1 MSACPIN
8 WRRGRDSNPR
18 YAFGV
23 HTLSRRAPSTA
34 RTPLPGCN
42 GYRPA
47 AKALKGKPERP
58 PTQRRARRTPCCCAP
73 RAALPIMRAMKT
85 ISRMG
90 RETGVS
96 IERDASARSRL
107 VCRATMRS
115 CAALVALLA
124 SVALHAQ
131 EWTYTYT
138 SRANTAQTSGERPLF
153 GREAASLQPLE
164 DAPSRNSSREQRAT
178 VAGPHVQVIWQ
189 QGTIKLRT
197 AADRVRDGDRLYAG
211 DAISTGDGG
220 SLALQFAATSRLVL
234 GAIAGDGHTTS
245 KDATVLRLARGRLE
259 HHIAEGHEQ
268 PYYIITLAA
277 MATVYGGHY
286 RIATSSDHIAM
297 LSEGVEGTIT
307 VNSEGSLRDVDAGFG
322 TRTEI
327 GRTPAAPRPLLPA
340 PELAGLPRHALA
352 TRPVSLNWNPSAKDR
367 AYHVQ
372 VATAPGFTHLVQD
385 RISHEAQLVAP
396 ALPPGDYYLRVRLRG
411 DAGMEGHDTV
421 HRFRVK
427 KPERAP
433 LPVAPSDDAKMA
445 RLPLWLT
452 WSATPA
458 TPNYPLQVAE
468 DASFTRNLID
478 IPRVVASY
486 YDLGNQFP
494 KGVYYWRIAA
504 IGRGGL
510 TGTYSTPRRFEV
522 GEEHEQVVRNELHA
536 ADSCAA
542 RVSDDQI
549 IAPLE
554 RTSAR
559 QPCES
564 PHGRMRDTGETAK
577 QSRTSPPL
585 ATVTTA
591 PGVQAKRAA
600 AVHDNIQEAARHRE
614 ILHEMDHLILR
625 LLGGHGPK
633 IMEKERGEQ
642 REYEQGGGRPTR
654 VPTDDQQQA
663 AD

>member
-1 MSACPIN
+1 MSAWPIN
-8 WRRGRDSNPR
+8 RRRGRDSNPR

-47 AKALKGKPERP
+47 AKALKGKPARP
-58 PTQRRARRTPCCCAP
+58 PMQRRARRTPCCCAP

-178 VAGPHVQVIWQ
+178 VAGPHVEVIWQ
-189 QGTIKLRT
+189 QGTIELRT
-197 AADRVRDGDRLYAG
+197 AADRA
-211 DAISTGDGG
+211 GDGG
-220 SLALQFAATSRLVL
+220 SLALQFADTSRLVL
-234 GAIAGDGHTTS
+234 GPRSTLVLEAIAGDGHTTS
-245 KDATVLRLARGRLE
+245 KGATVLRLARGRLE

-277 MATVYGGHY
+277 MATVYGSHY

-297 LSEGVEGTIT
+297 LSEVVEGTIT
-307 VNSEGSLRDVDAGFG
+307 VNSVGSLRDVEAGFG

-327 GRTPAAPRPLLPA
+327 GRTPDAPRPLLPA
-340 PELAGLPRHALA
+340 PELAGLPRRALA
-352 TRPVSLNWNPSAKDR
+352 T
-367 AYHVQ
+367 
-372 VATAPGFTHLVQD
+372 
-385 RISHEAQLVAP
+385 QLVAP
-396 ALPPGDYYLRVRLRG
+396 ALPPGDYYLRVRLRD
-411 DAGMEGHDTV
+411 DAGVEGHDTV
-421 HRFRVK
+421 HRFRVEE
-427 KPERAP
+427 PVRAP
-433 LPVAPSDDAKMA
+433 LPVAPSNDAKMA

-458 TPNYPLQVAE
+458 TPNYHLQVAE
-468 DASFTRNLID
+468 DASFTRNLVD
-478 IPRVVASY
+478 IPSVVASY

-494 KGVYYWRIAA
+494 KGVYYWRVPA

-510 TGTYSTPRRFEV
+510 TGTYSAPRRFEV
-522 GEEHEQVVRNELHA
+522 GEEQEQVVRNEPHA

-542 RVSDDQI
+542 MVSDDQI
-549 IAPLE
+549 NAPLE
-554 RTSAR
+554 RTSTR
-559 QPCES
+559 QPCGS
-564 PHGRMRDTGETAK
+564 PHGRTRDTGESANRAA
-577 QSRTSPPL
+577 QALLSPPCPPRPASKPNGPL
-585 ATVTTA
+585 PCTTTY
-591 PGVQAKRAA
+591 KRPPA
-600 AVHDNIQEAARHRE
+600 IARFFMKW
-614 ILHEMDHLILR
+614 II
-625 LLGGHGPK
+625 
-633 IMEKERGEQ
+633 
-642 REYEQGGGRPTR
+642 
-654 VPTDDQQQA
+654 
-663 AD
+663 

>member
-164 DAPSRNSSREQRAT
+164 DAPSRNSSREPRAT
-178 VAGPHVQVIWQ
+178 VAGPHVQVA
-189 QGTIKLRT
+189 TDPDFTYL
-197 AADRVRDGDRLYAG
+197 
-211 DAISTGDGG
+211 
-220 SLALQFAATSRLVL
+220 LQ
-234 GAIAGDGHTTS
+234 
-245 KDATVLRLARGRLE
+245 
-259 HHIAEGHEQ
+259 
-268 PYYIITLAA
+268 
-277 MATVYGGHY
+277 
-286 RIATSSDHIAM
+286 DHI
-297 LSEGVEGTIT
+297 
-307 VNSEGSLRDVDAGFG
+307 
-322 TRTEI
+322 
-327 GRTPAAPRPLLPA
+327 
-340 PELAGLPRHALA
+340 
-352 TRPVSLNWNPSAKDR
+352 
-367 AYHVQ
+367 
-372 VATAPGFTHLVQD
+372 
-385 RISHEAQLVAP
+385 SHDAQLVAP
-396 ALPPGDYYLRVRLRG
+396 ALPPGDYYLRVRLRD
-411 DAGMEGHDTV
+411 DAGVEGHDTV
-421 HRFRVK
+421 HRFRVED
-427 KPERAP
+427 PVRAP
-433 LPVAPSDDAKMA
+433 LPVAPSNDAKMA

-458 TPNYPLQVAE
+458 APGDHLQVAE
-468 DASFTRNLID
+468 DASFTRNLVD
-478 IPRVVASY
+478 IPSVVASY

-494 KGVYYWRIAA
+494 IGVYYCRVPA

-510 TGTYSTPRRFEV
+510 TGTYSAPRRFEV
-522 GEEHEQVVRNELHA
+522 GEEQEQVVRNEPHA

-542 RVSDDQI
+542 MVSDDQI

-554 RTSAR
+554 RTSTR
-559 QPCES
+559 QPCGS
-564 PHGRMRDTGETAK
+564 PHGRTRDTGESAYRAA
-577 QSRTSPPL
+577 QALLSPP
-585 ATVTTA
+585 
-591 PGVQAKRAA
+591 
-600 AVHDNIQEAARHRE
+600 
-614 ILHEMDHLILR
+614 
-625 LLGGHGPK
+625 
-633 IMEKERGEQ
+633 
-642 REYEQGGGRPTR
+642 
-654 VPTDDQQQA
+654 
-663 AD
+663 

>member
-1 MSACPIN
+1 MSAWPIN

-18 YAFGV
+18 YAFSV

-58 PTQRRARRTPCCCAP
+58 PMQRRARRTPCCCAP

-178 VAGPHVQVIWQ
+178 VAGPHVEVIWQ
-189 QGTIKLRT
+189 QGTIELRT
-197 AADRVRDGDRLYAG
+197 AADRA
-211 DAISTGDGG
+211 GDGG
-220 SLALQFAATSRLVL
+220 SLALQFADTSRLVL
-234 GAIAGDGHTTS
+234 GPRSTLVLEAIAGDGHTTS
-245 KDATVLRLARGRLE
+245 KGATVLRLARGRLE

-277 MATVYGGHY
+277 MATVYGSHY
-286 RIATSSDHIAM
+286 RIATSSDHIAKQ
-297 LSEGVEGTIT
+297 SEEEEGTIT
-307 VNSEGSLRDVDAGFG
+307 VNSVGSLRDVEAGFG

-352 TRPVSLNWNPSAKDR
+352 TRPVSLKWNPSAKGR

-372 VATAPGFTHLVQD
+372 VATDPDFTYLVQAQ
-385 RISHEAQLVAP
+385 ISHDAQLVAP
-396 ALPPGDYYLRVRLRG
+396 AQPTVDYIKRVRLRD
-411 DAGMEGHDTV
+411 DAGVEGHDTV
-421 HRFRVK
+421 HRFRVEE
-427 KPERAP
+427 PVRAP
-433 LPVAPSDDAKMA
+433 LPVAPSNDAKMA

-458 TPNYPLQVAE
+458 TPNYHLQVAE
-468 DASFTRNLID
+468 DASFTRNLVD
-478 IPRVVASY
+478 IPSVVASY

-494 KGVYYWRIAA
+494 KGVYYWRVPA

-510 TGTYSTPRRFEV
+510 TGTYSAPRRFEV
-522 GEEHEQVVRNELHA
+522 GEEQEQVVRNEPHA

-542 RVSDDQI
+542 MVSDDQI
-549 IAPLE
+549 NAPLE
-554 RTSAR
+554 RTSTR
-559 QPCES
+559 QPCGS
-564 PHGRMRDTGETAK
+564 PHGRTRDTGESANRAA
-577 QSRTSPPL
+577 QALLSPP
-585 ATVTTA
+585 
-591 PGVQAKRAA
+591 
-600 AVHDNIQEAARHRE
+600 
-614 ILHEMDHLILR
+614 
-625 LLGGHGPK
+625 
-633 IMEKERGEQ
+633 
-642 REYEQGGGRPTR
+642 
-654 VPTDDQQQA
+654 
-663 AD
+663 

>member
-1 MSACPIN
+1 MA
-8 WRRGRDSNPR
+8 
-18 YAFGV
+18 
-23 HTLSRRAPSTA
+23 RAGGAP
-34 RTPLPGCN
+34 
-42 GYRPA
+42 
-47 AKALKGKPERP
+47 
-58 PTQRRARRTPCCCAP
+58 PCCCAP
-73 RAALPIMRAMKT
+73 RAVLPIMRTMKT
-85 ISRMG
+85 IRRTG
-90 RETGVS
+90 RETDVS
-96 IERDASARSRL
+96 IDRDASARARL
-107 VCRATMRS
+107 VCRAAMRS

-124 SVALHAQ
+124 SVALHAE

-138 SRANTAQTSGERPLF
+138 PRTDTTAQDSGERPLF
-153 GREAASLQPLE
+153 DREAASLQQL
-164 DAPSRNSSREQRAT
+164 DHAPSRHSNRERQAT
-178 VAGPHVQVIWQ
+178 VAGPHAQVIWQ
-189 QGTIKLRT
+189 RGTIKLRT
-197 AADRVRDGDRLYAG
+197 AGDSVRDGDRQYAG
-211 DAISTGDGG
+211 DAISTGDDS
-220 SLALQFAATSRLVL
+220 SLALQFADTSRLVL
-234 GAIAGDGHTTS
+234 GPRSTLVLEAIAGDGHTAS
-245 KDATVLRLARGRLE
+245 KFATVLRLARGRLE
-259 HHIAEGHEQ
+259 HHIAEGREQ

-297 LSEGVEGTIT
+297 LSEVVEGTIT
-307 VNSEGSLRDVDAGFG
+307 VNSVGSLRDVDAGFG
-322 TRTEI
+322 TRTAI
-327 GRTPAAPRPLLPA
+327 GRTPATPRPLLPA

-372 VATAPGFTHLVQD
+372 VATDPGFTHLVQD

-421 HRFRVK
+421 HRKHK
-427 KPERAP
+427 KEPVRAP

-510 TGTYSTPRRFEV
+510 TGTYSAPRRFEV

-559 QPCES
+559 QPCGS
-564 PHGRMRDTGETAK
+564 PHGRMRDTGESAIRAA
-577 QSRTSPPL
+577 QAHLSPPL
-585 ATVTTA
+585 PPRPASKPNGPLPFTTTY
-591 PGVQAKRAA
+591 KRPPA
-600 AVHDNIQEAARHRE
+600 IARFFMKW
-614 ILHEMDHLILR
+614 II
-625 LLGGHGPK
+625 
-633 IMEKERGEQ
+633 
-642 REYEQGGGRPTR
+642 
-654 VPTDDQQQA
+654 
-663 AD
+663 

>member
-1 MSACPIN
+1 
-8 WRRGRDSNPR
+8 
-18 YAFGV
+18 
-23 HTLSRRAPSTA
+23 
-34 RTPLPGCN
+34 
-42 GYRPA
+42 
-47 AKALKGKPERP
+47 
-58 PTQRRARRTPCCCAP
+58 
-73 RAALPIMRAMKT
+73 
-85 ISRMG
+85 
-90 RETGVS
+90 
-96 IERDASARSRL
+96 
-107 VCRATMRS
+107 MRS

-220 SLALQFAATSRLVL
+220 SLALQFADTSRLVL
-234 GAIAGDGHTTS
+234 GPRSTLVLEAIAGDGHTTS
-245 KDATVLRLARGRLE
+245 KGATVLRLARGRLE

-277 MATVYGGHY
+277 MATVYGSHY

-297 LSEGVEGTIT
+297 LSEVVEGTIT
-307 VNSEGSLRDVDAGFG
+307 VNSVGSLRDVEAGFG

-372 VATAPGFTHLVQD
+372 VATDPGFTYLVQD
-385 RISHEAQLVAP
+385 QISHDAQLVAP
-396 ALPPGDYYLRVRLRG
+396 ALPPGDYYLRVRLRD
-411 DAGMEGHDTV
+411 DAGVEGHDTV
-421 HRFRVK
+421 HRFRVEE
-427 KPERAP
+427 PVRAP
-433 LPVAPSDDAKMA
+433 LPVAPSNDAKMA

-458 TPNYPLQVAE
+458 TPNYHLQVAE
-468 DASFTRNLID
+468 DASFTRNLVD
-478 IPRVVASY
+478 IPSVVASY

-494 KGVYYWRIAA
+494 KGVYYWRVPA

-510 TGTYSTPRRFEV
+510 TGTYSAPRRFEV
-522 GEEHEQVVRNELHA
+522 GEEQEQVVRNEPHA

-542 RVSDDQI
+542 MVSDDQI
-549 IAPLE
+549 NAPLE
-554 RTSAR
+554 RTSTR
-559 QPCES
+559 QPCGS
-564 PHGRMRDTGETAK
+564 PHGRTRDTGESANRAA
-577 QSRTSPPL
+577 QALLSPP
-585 ATVTTA
+585 
-591 PGVQAKRAA
+591 
-600 AVHDNIQEAARHRE
+600 
-614 ILHEMDHLILR
+614 
-625 LLGGHGPK
+625 
-633 IMEKERGEQ
+633 
-642 REYEQGGGRPTR
+642 
-654 VPTDDQQQA
+654 
-663 AD
+663 